1 MPAPLSPPPSTPPL
15 CRMVCISRLPP
26 ELKRQVWAFVKAHR
40 PDTAALLT
48 GADPNCPFTQMAEVF
63 GETTIW
69 LPVADTG
76 LTDAEIASLTVSM
89 VSWRGAG
96 ISLPTPMRSPEADS
110 FSGSASRAR
119 SASRTRR

>member
-1 MPAPLSPPPSTPPL
+1 MPAPPSPPSTPL

-26 ELKRQVWAFVKAHR
+26 ELKRRVWAFVKSNR
-40 PDTAALLT
+40 PEAAAMLNGSDPDCPFAQMAAL
-48 GADPNCPFTQMAEVF
+48 F

-76 LTDAEIASLTVSM
+76 LADADIASLSVSM

-96 ISLPTPMRSPEADS
+96 ISTPTPMRSPEADS
-110 FSGSASRAR
+110 FSASASRAR
-119 SASRTRR
+119 STSRTRR